1 MGLNRVFNFFCKN
14 LTYFIIILKFTNF
27 KEYLII
33 NLLFMDIK
41 QILTA
46 IEESFHKALS
56 GQEKIKVIVFWWG
69 IPAYLLSYFV
79 FNNLVRWINFR
90 VIDIFIAFI
99 VSLYFVWH
107 IYVLHRCKP
116 KKPQLTSDEIKQL
129 ELAQKKDRAKKIMR
143 KFLLREPVFKWNQV
157 TVITAFDLLCIAHF
171 SSFFFR

>member
-1 MGLNRVFNFFCKN
+1 M
-14 LTYFIIILKFTNF
+14 
-27 KEYLII
+27 II

-56 GQEKIKVIVFWWG
+56 GQEKVRVVVFWWG
-69 IPAYLLSYFV
+69 IPVYLFCYLV
-79 FNNLVRWINFR
+79 LNNLIRWIDFR
-90 VIDIFIAFI
+90 VFDIFIAFI
-99 VSLYFVWH
+99 VSIYFVWH

-116 KKPQLTSDEIKQL
+116 KKPQLTADEKKQL

-143 KFLLREPVFKWNQV
+143 KFLLREPVFKWNQIAVV
-157 TVITAFDLLCIAHF
+157 TALDLLFIAHF